1 MPKRYASRELE
12 KSICDTANL
21 EFWRQVRVDKINV
34 KIISITIT
42 VKRHDVTVT
51 NLVVLLGM

>member
-1 MPKRYASRELE
+1 MPKRYASREFE

-34 KIISITIT
+34 KVISITIT
-42 VKRHDVTVT
+42 VKRQDVTVT